1 MGKLRAEH
9 MRFCFKRAR
18 RNSREKLRK
27 LGRTSENGAAV
38 GEVVELKFKNRQK
51 SESRISQGSLD
62 DGGMQGGQAE
72 TYTNKKSC
80 KRMAT

>member
-1 MGKLRAEH
+1 MGQL
-9 MRFCFKRAR
+9 
-18 RNSREKLRK
+18 L
-27 LGRTSENGAAV
+27 
-38 GEVVELKFKNRQK
+38 GEVVESKFKNRQK